1 MQELRLDGNWLR
13 RVPSEALKGP
23 TGLQDLH
30 LEDNVIGD
38 YDGNVVN
45 GRREMMMRLVGKY
58 HLGRSP
64 AVSLT
69 TGLPDQNIRPRGES
83 ASRLG

>member
-38 YDGNVVN
+38 YDGNE
-45 GRREMMMRLVGKY
+45 RREMMMQLVGKY
-58 HLGRSP
+58 HLGGSP

-69 TGLPDQNIRPRGES
+69 TGLPDQNIRSRGES

>member
-45 GRREMMMRLVGKY
+45 GRRDDAVG
-58 HLGRSP
+58 R
-64 AVSLT
+64 
-69 TGLPDQNIRPRGES
+69 
-83 ASRLG
+83 